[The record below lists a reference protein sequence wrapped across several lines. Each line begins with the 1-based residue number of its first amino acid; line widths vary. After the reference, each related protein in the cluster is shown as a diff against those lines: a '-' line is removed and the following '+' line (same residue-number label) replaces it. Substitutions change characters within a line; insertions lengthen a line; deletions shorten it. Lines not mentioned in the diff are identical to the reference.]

1 MRLLVSTSAILCL
14 LIGVRPGVS
23 PGQNPP
29 ASTQRHHPWGCF
41 APGAWKLV
49 RVVTETLDQ
58 EGTVQG
64 TTTTET
70 KTTLEALDEH
80 GVALLIQGIVEMAGK
95 RLEAEPRCVQQGFH
109 GQRAGAGAK
118 VKDLGPATVTIQGR
132 EIACRVEQVEET
144 TTAARTVTKI
154 YFSETVA
161 PHVLKRESVTTD
173 PEGQKKLNETT
184 VTVVAVDLPWR
195 VLAEI
200 KSTALVHAVC
210 RHPKGMTET
219 WAITSSD
226 VPGGVIQHASKEL
239 AENGRLVRRSTLEM
253 VDYGREPDTTRTGL
267 FRRLRSNRSRK
278 PRHP

>member
-1 MRLLVSTSAILCL
+1 MRLLVSLSAVLCL
-14 LIGVRPGVS
+14 LMGVRPGVS
-23 PGQNPP
+23 VGQNPP
-29 ASTQRHHPWGCF
+29 TSTQRLHPWGCF

-49 RVVTETLDQ
+49 HVVTETLDQ
-58 EGTVQG
+58 DGAVQS

-70 KTTLEALDEH
+70 KTTLEALDDD

-95 RLEAEPRCVQQGFH
+95 RLEAEPRCVQQSFR

-118 VKDLGPATVTIQGR
+118 VKDLGTANLTIQGR

-144 TTAARTVTKI
+144 AAAARTVTKI
-154 YFSETVA
+154 YFSDTVA

-173 PEGQKKLNETT
+173 PEGRKRLNETT

-210 RHPKGMTET
+210 RHAKGMTET

-239 AENGRLVRRSTLEM
+239 AENGRLVRRSTLEL
-253 VDYGREPDTTRTGL
+253 VDYGREPDTKRNGL
-267 FRRLRSNRSRK
+267 FRRLRSNRPRK
-278 PRHP
+278 PRP